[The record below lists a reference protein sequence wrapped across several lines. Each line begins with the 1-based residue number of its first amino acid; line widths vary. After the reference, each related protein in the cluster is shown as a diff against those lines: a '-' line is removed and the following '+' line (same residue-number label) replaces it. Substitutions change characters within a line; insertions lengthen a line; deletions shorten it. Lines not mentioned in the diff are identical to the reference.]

1 MTYQSSTIQ
10 NKHTLIELGAGVVA
24 LMCIFSVWLSVSI
37 TVNAE
42 TTDTAQVIIE
52 EAAIGCKGVGSYGSV
67 GLQQAQGTF
76 VPVSE
81 SAVSLNTYL
90 LVQKECILD
99 QVANKNKQAL
109 LAQLLKKAV
118 DTINTERGG
127 LGSASRGL
135 NTEMI
140 AVKDK
145 VVERIYTSGV
155 ADGICA
161 PYRDDVKKTVL
172 QNYYLTTRKPSSAY
186 TCSFTGTPE
195 QLQAL
200 VRGDINAA
208 GLDAFRSYTTG
219 ANSPLEAF
227 INFHS
232 VLQSEISSAENEV
245 MEELRQGAGFFSV
258 KKCEQIPVGNGKTE
272 EQCRNVTPGSV
283 NAEMAS
289 YLTQAG
295 FRQVE
300 DADEVGELTTTML
313 ANLQTQVLSSFSGLS
328 GLSQSQNGS
337 PSYLGGTENEA
348 GNESNNENNSTVKN
362 ALLQAIKLETT
373 YIAVRTSSQTIL
385 SSTLTQLQT
394 KEKACYTSLV
404 SEASKV
410 LKAEAEARECAI
422 IGGDPNAL
430 NANSCGIVGTV
441 SVRTQAA
448 SGSTT
453 TNPRTLHIITVT
465 AGSTRTITT
474 LLETRERSTTVIADS
489 IAPIATI
496 MAEAITAGQKAL
508 AVLNQ
513 LLTTLNASSAATTIN
528 FVLKQLNTLIT
539 THAIHNETD
548 IATAREQLQKIT
560 DTMSILI
567 SETSKSWES
576 TWCKPSNW
584 RDSVV
589 PNPTNNE
596 L

>member
-1 MTYQSSTIQ
+1 
-10 NKHTLIELGAGVVA
+10 
-24 LMCIFSVWLSVSI
+24 
-37 TVNAE
+37 
-42 TTDTAQVIIE
+42 
-52 EAAIGCKGVGSYGSV
+52 
-67 GLQQAQGTF
+67 
-76 VPVSE
+76 
-81 SAVSLNTYL
+81 
-90 LVQKECILD
+90 
-99 QVANKNKQAL
+99 
-109 LAQLLKKAV
+109 
-118 DTINTERGG
+118 
-127 LGSASRGL
+127 
-135 NTEMI
+135 
-140 AVKDK
+140 
-145 VVERIYTSGV
+145 
-155 ADGICA
+155 
-161 PYRDDVKKTVL
+161 
-172 QNYYLTTRKPSSAY
+172 
-186 TCSFTGTPE
+186 
-195 QLQAL
+195 
-200 VRGDINAA
+200 
-208 GLDAFRSYTTG
+208 
-219 ANSPLEAF
+219 
-227 INFHS
+227 
-232 VLQSEISSAENEV
+232 
-245 MEELRQGAGFFSV
+245 
-258 KKCEQIPVGNGKTE
+258 
-272 EQCRNVTPGSV
+272 
-283 NAEMAS
+283 MAS

-300 DADEVGELTTTML
+300 DADEIGELTTTML

-328 GLSQSQNGS
+328 GLSQSQNGA

-348 GNESNNENNSTVKN
+348 GNESENENNSTVKN

-385 SSTLTQLQT
+385 NSTLTQLQA